1 MTYNDELYH
10 YGVLG
15 MKWGRRR
22 YTNPDGS
29 LNALGKKR
37 REMSE
42 AKSEIRKARNEYGR
56 AARENDMLREGGMRS
71 TKSDIRVGDAAKAS
85 AEARAKYKQA
95 RKEYKDLKKQT
106 VAELKNSKQ
115 VGVGKTVAIS
125 TLTSLAATTV
135 GLGLTAAAGIKLV
148 EGGMNFVGDIVR
160 SR

>member
-37 REMSE
+37 QAMKD
-42 AKSEIRKARNEYGR
+42 AKSDKKDAYKAYSKAYNKGS
-56 AARENDMLREGGMRS
+56 N
-71 TKSDIRVGDAAKAS
+71 KDIVRTAEAS
-85 AEARAKYKQA
+85 ARADVKYKQA

-106 VAELKNSKQ
+106 IAEAKASKSVSTGKVA
-115 VGVGKTVAIS
+115 AIS
-125 TLTSLAATTV
+125 ALTSVGATTV
-135 GLGLTAAAGIKLV
+135 GLGLAAGAGYKLV
-148 EGGMNFVGDIVR
+148 MGGMNFVQDALR
-160 SR
+160 QL